1 VATRQR
7 RIWTDD
13 EVAQL
18 MALAYAS
25 GACAERTRI
34 ADRHEE
40 LDATWRQA
48 ATPYEDQVAAR
59 IATFTPAEGTVEA
72 WMAGNA
78 QRQRTHDEALD
89 LETANTTPITSL
101 RDIHASSTPSAWSRI
116 WWEQTAATQAEL
128 SDLAPAGAGSR
139 VAAAYMD
146 SLLTTAA
153 EAT

>member
-7 RIWTDD
+7 RIWTD
-13 EVAQL
+13 EQVTQL

-25 GACAERTRI
+25 GALAERARI

-40 LDATWRQA
+40 LDATWRNA
-48 ATPYEDQVAAR
+48 AVPYEDQVAAR

-72 WMAGNA
+72 WYQNLDA
-78 QRQRTHDEALD
+78 RRREHDHALD
-89 LETANTTPITSL
+89 LETAHTTPITSL
-101 RDIHASSTPSAWSRI
+101 REIHAGSTPSVWTRI

-128 SDLAPAGAGSR
+128 SDLAPDGAGSR
-139 VAAAYMD
+139 AAVLYMD
-146 SLLTTAA
+146 SLATAA